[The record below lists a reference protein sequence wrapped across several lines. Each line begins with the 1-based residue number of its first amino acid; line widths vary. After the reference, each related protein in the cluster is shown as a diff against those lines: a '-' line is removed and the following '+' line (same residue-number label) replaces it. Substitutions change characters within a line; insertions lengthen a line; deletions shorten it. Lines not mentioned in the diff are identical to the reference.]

1 LTFDAQGSYTGGE
14 VSMSDSAQGMPQ
26 CPRGSG
32 EHGIGWVEL
41 LANDNEASGRFYASV
56 FGWRIQ
62 SFMPGYQVFDAPNG
76 GPAGGLRGNAP
87 EGSPGCTPYIHVTDV
102 AAAQARIEAAGG
114 KKLTEPERIA
124 GGWIG
129 HFADP
134 NGTIYGLSDL
144 PVDLPHQPAPFAGA
158 PRPGLH
164 TICSLEMYGGADLEA
179 TGRFFAEVF
188 GWATQA
194 AMPRYMLFDPGV
206 SLGGVFQAHT
216 PGTRALAYL
225 HVEDVAAKLGEI
237 EAAGGKRLGDPMS
250 MPGVATFGYFSD
262 PSGTAVG
269 LIGP

>member
-1 LTFDAQGSYTGGE
+1 
-14 VSMSDSAQGMPQ
+14 MSASSQAMPQ
-26 CPRGSG
+26 CPLGSG
-32 EHGIGWVEL
+32 EHGIGWIEL
-41 LANDNEASGRFYASV
+41 SANDTQASGELYAAV

-62 SFMPGYQVFDAPNG
+62 SFMPGYDVFSAPSG

-87 EGSPGCTPYIHVTDV
+87 EGSPGCTPYIHVADV

-144 PVDLPHQPAPFAGA
+144 PVSLPHQPAPFGA
-158 PRPGLH
+158 NPRPGLH
-164 TICSLEMYGGADLEA
+164 TICSLEMYGGADLDA
-179 TGRFFAEVF
+179 TGRFFAELF
-188 GWATQA
+188 GWGTRA
-194 AMPRYMLFDPGV
+194 AMPQYLLFDPGV
-206 SLGGVFQAHT
+206 SLGGVFQGHT
-216 PGTRALAYL
+216 PGTRALAYIY
-225 HVEDVAAKLGEI
+225 VEDVSAKLREI
-237 EAAGGKRLGDPMS
+237 DAAGGKRMGEPMS